1 MIYIRS
7 PEFIHLAQLKLCT
20 LWPTSAHLLPLI
32 PSLLATTILSLL
44 PWAWLFLIP
53 HVSEI
58 IQYFYL
64 FPSNACHNSYVSNW
78 DHWVKWLKLSE
89 HLLVTPEISRVRT
102 RQYLSYIWPK
112 ATLFSRWRNHLYFVH
127 IRFLSLTFTRKL
139 VNSWPL
145 SSPHYKLKA
154 HKARLSHQG
163 SLLSAMRSLRNLL
176 EAQFS

>member
-1 MIYIRS
+1 MMYIRS

-32 PSLLATTILSLL
+32 TSLLATTVLPLL
-44 PWAWLFLIP
+44 LWACLFLIP

-64 FPSNACHNSYVSNW
+64 FPTNTCHNSYVSNW
-78 DHWVKWLKLSE
+78 DHWVIQLKWSG
-89 HLLVTPEISRVRT
+89 HLLVTRNLKGQEKT
-102 RQYLSYIWPK
+102 LSYIWPK

-139 VNSWPL
+139 VNWWPL
-145 SSPHYKLKA
+145 SSPRYELKA

-163 SLLSAMRSLRNLL
+163 T
-176 EAQFS
+176 